1 MSLEM
6 QRLAS
11 HVSKYY
17 RALTSSL
24 RIASRDKYCVID
36 ITHDFPERRTSV
48 LVSRRETGRTW
59 KP

>member
-1 MSLEM
+1 M

-17 RALTSSL
+17 RALTSAL
-24 RIASRDKYCVID
+24 RIASRDKYCVVD
-36 ITHDFPERRTSV
+36 VTHDFPERRTSV